1 MTKFNHASDKLCAMT
16 LHRGTII
23 QIDSEFLHVRMLM
36 RIVMPPRLETIHNT
50 VRRLMGLT
58 NKDRQ
63 GVPSHIEDTNRD
75 NNCFD
80 LCIMV
85 IRFSGFFGPI
95 FPASREIPN
104 FDLRFTIN
112 RKTQR
117 FLVLIRSLIGMMHMV
132 KYRIRFWNVL
142 QRLYFLCF
150 FKRYPKRF
158 KILPIVWR
166 LGSS

>member
-1 MTKFNHASDKLCAMT
+1 MTQFNHASDTLCAMT

-23 QIDSEFLHVRMLM
+23 HIDREFLHVRMLM
-36 RIVMPPRLETIHNT
+36 SIVMPPRLQTIHNK

-58 NKDRQ
+58 KKDRQ
-63 GVPSHIEDTNRD
+63 GIPYHIENTKRD

-85 IRFSGFFGPI
+85 ICFSGFFGPI

-112 RKTQR
+112 SLPDTF
-117 FLVLIRSLIGMMHMV
+117 FLLNGDMELNRNRG
-132 KYRIRFWNVL
+132 
-142 QRLYFLCF
+142 F
-150 FKRYPKRF
+150 F
-158 KILPIVWR
+158 I
-166 LGSS
+166 